1 MRKTVQETIDWLQ
14 YYYKLDEDIY
24 FVAMTVGDL
33 LVPDD
38 AEVGREQF
46 VEMCDYVN
54 ESYDIDQNLID
65 AFEDAFGAT
74 SKEYGEPSYEPESS
88 SEIAQER
95 AIADGEL

>member
-1 MRKTVQETIDWLQ
+1 MRKTVQETIDWLKE
-14 YYYKLDEDIY
+14 YYKLDEDIY
-24 FVAMTVGDL
+24 FVSMTVGDL
-33 LVPDD
+33 LLPDD
-38 AEVGREQF
+38 AEVGRQQF

-54 ESYDIDQNLID
+54 QSYDIDQDMID

-74 SKEYGEPSYEPESS
+74 SKEYGECSYAPESS